1 MLTLVEYATI
11 VIIAICF
18 IIGLYTYNVAFSF
31 GELSSVSVLQLF
43 TLIYGFLFDIFIFN
57 LIPSFLTIL
66 GALLISSGI
75 LLNLLVPK

>member
-1 MLTLVEYATI
+1 MLSLVEYLTI

-31 GELSSVSVLQLF
+31 GELSSISVLQLL

-57 LIPSFLTIL
+57 LTPSFLTIL

>member
-31 GELSSVSVLQLF
+31 GELSSVSVLQLL